1 MNVSIFC
8 HDEIDIPNTENVN
21 IEKIDSLEDGSIE
34 NLYLNDCLDHIP
46 PVDHSQLL
54 LQIHNVLSD
63 NGLLYI
69 QGPDLKQ
76 TMIATVFN
84 KINIQ
89 LAQMLLYNKRTF
101 SHTAQNIKDILESN
115 NYIIISQKYINIFE
129 YHFIFK
135 KA

>member
-8 HDEIDIPNTENVN
+8 HDEIDIPNAENVN

-89 LAQMLLYNKRTF
+89 LAQMLLYNKRAF
-101 SHTAQNIKDILESN
+101 SHTTQNIKDILESN
-115 NYIIISQKYINIFE
+115 NYITISQKYINIFE